1 MAAETEDVERLEKRL
16 GLVDVYAICT
26 GAMFASGFFL
36 LPGVAAAR
44 AGPAVILAYL
54 ISSLLMIPGMLSMA
68 ELSSAMPRAGGP
80 YFFIHRSLGPLAGTV
95 GGLGNWLTLVF
106 KSAFALVGMG
116 AYLALFI
123 EVPIQPVAVGLTV
136 AFAALNILGAKETA
150 RLQVWLVATLLAIM
164 AFYIVQGGFN
174 LLGAEAQALAAD
186 NMTPFF
192 TTGAATLASTV
203 GLVFVSYA
211 GLTKVAAAAEEIR
224 DLDRNLP
231 LGMILALATVG
242 VIYVAGVAII
252 VAFVEPAALH
262 EDLTPV
268 ATAGDVFLDWLPGV
282 TGLVLVV
289 IAAIAAFAS
298 TGNAGILT
306 ASRYPLAMSRDRLTW
321 SGFDRIGRFGT
332 PTIGILTTST
342 MMIVAILFLDV
353 ERLASLGSAFL
364 LLMFALINLSVI
376 IFRESHIASYVPG
389 FRSPL
394 YPWLQLFGLVTTVGL
409 ILALGAFYVAF
420 VLGIVVAAA
429 LWYRFYVRARAQ
441 RRGAVYTLFLRLGQL
456 RDQGVDQE
464 LWGILQERGAS
475 DEDFFDEIV
484 ARADVIDRDR
494 ADLDAIVD
502 DVADLLARRTG
513 IRPEQIATQLR
524 DSASEAV
531 VPGTRSAV
539 IYPAELSD
547 ASQPEI
553 VLVRIRRGLAT
564 EAPRQFPGQERD
576 EENGERTGQG
586 VHVRALLFLVS
597 PDGHTTQ
604 HLRLL
609 AQLAAVTEEPSFA
622 RTWREASSE
631 QELLEAVLRDE
642 RFVSLEV
649 THHGPTAAW
658 VDKRLRELT
667 FPGDTL
673 VALVRRDGRSLIP
686 HGETVLRRGDRVT
699 IVGRSADV
707 AQLFDVQDDGRSND

>member
-1 MAAETEDVERLEKRL
+1 MAAEAEDVERLEKRL
-16 GLVDVYAICT
+16 GLIDVYAICT

-54 ISSLLMIPGMLSMA
+54 ISSILMIPGMLSMA

-123 EVPIQPVAVGLTV
+123 DVPIQPVAVGLTV
-136 AFAALNILGAKETA
+136 AFAALNIFGAKETA
-150 RLQVWLVATLLAIM
+150 RLQVWLVVTLLAIM

-174 LLGAEAQALAAD
+174 LLGAEAQTMAAD
-186 NMTPFF
+186 NLTPFF
-192 TTGAATLASTV
+192 ATGTATLASTV

-211 GLTKVAAAAEEIR
+211 GLTKVAAAAEEIEN
-224 DLDRNLP
+224 LDRNLP
-231 LGMILALATVG
+231 LGMILALSTVAF
-242 VIYVAGVAII
+242 IYVAGVAII
-252 VAFVEPAALH
+252 VAFVEPEALH
-262 EDLTPV
+262 ADLTPV
-268 ATAGDVFLDWLPGV
+268 ATAGEVFLDWLPGV
-282 TGLVLVV
+282 SGLVLVV
-289 IAAIAAFAS
+289 VAAIAAFAS

-332 PTIGILTTST
+332 PTVGILVTST

-376 IFRESHIASYVPG
+376 IFRESQIASYVPG

-394 YPWLQLFGLVTTVGL
+394 YPWLQIVGVVSSIGL
-409 ILALGAFYVAF
+409 ILALGPFYVAF
-420 VLGIVVAAA
+420 VVGIVVAAGI
-429 LWYRFYVRARAQ
+429 WYRFYVRSRAS
-441 RRGAVYTLFLRLGQL
+441 RRGAVYSLFLRLGQL

-484 ARADVIDRDR
+484 ARAVVVDHREREIDE
-494 ADLDAIVD
+494 LFTE
-502 DVADLLARRTG
+502 VAEVLAHRTG
-513 IRPEQIATQLR
+513 LDHGDVEAQLR
-524 DSASEAV
+524 ETAGEAV
-531 VPGTRSAV
+531 VPGTQSAI
-539 IYPAELSD
+539 IYPVELADAE
-547 ASQPEI
+547 QPEI
-553 VLVRIRRGLAT
+553 VLVRIRDGVAAG
-564 EAPRQFPGQERD
+564 EPRQFPGQDRED
-576 EENGERTGQG
+576 DVDDHG
-586 VHVRALLFLVS
+586 RAVNVEALIFLAS

-609 AQLAAVTEEPSFA
+609 AQLAAVTEEPTFGRA
-622 RTWREASSE
+622 WHEADTE
-631 QELLEAVLRDE
+631 QELLETILRDE

-649 THHGPTAAW
+649 TDHGPTAAW
-658 VDKRLRELT
+658 VDQRLRDLV

-673 VALVRRDGRSLIP
+673 VALIRRNSQSLIP
-686 HGETVLRRGDRVT
+686 HGDTMLRRGDRVT

-707 AQLFDVQDDGRSND
+707 AQLFEATTD

>member
-1 MAAETEDVERLEKRL
+1 MAAESEDVERLEKRL
-16 GLVDVYAICT
+16 GLIDVYAICT

-54 ISSLLMIPGMLSMA
+54 ISSILMIPGMLSMA
-68 ELSSAMPRAGGP
+68 ELASAMPRAGGP

-123 EVPIQPVAVGLTV
+123 DVPIQPVAVGLTV
-136 AFAALNILGAKETA
+136 AFAALNIFGAKETA
-150 RLQVWLVATLLAIM
+150 RLQVWLVVTLLAIM
-164 AFYIVQGGFN
+164 AFYIVQGGFS
-174 LLGAEAQALAAD
+174 LLGAEAQTLAAD
-186 NMTPFF
+186 NLTPFF
-192 TTGAATLASTV
+192 TTGTATLASTV

-211 GLTKVAAAAEEIR
+211 GLTKVAAAAEEIEN
-224 DLDRNLP
+224 LDRNLP
-231 LGMILALATVG
+231 LGMILALSTVAF
-242 VIYVAGVAII
+242 IYVAGVAII
-252 VAFVEPAALH
+252 VSFVEPDALH
-262 EDLTPV
+262 ADLTPV
-268 ATAGDVFLDWLPGV
+268 ATAGEVFLDWLPGV
-282 TGLVLVV
+282 SGLVLVV
-289 IAAIAAFAS
+289 VAAIAAFAS

-332 PTIGILTTST
+332 PTVGIIVTST

-376 IFRESHIASYVPG
+376 IFRESQIASYVPG

-394 YPWLQLFGLVTTVGL
+394 YPWLQIVGVVSSIGL
-409 ILALGAFYVAF
+409 ILALGPFYVTF
-420 VLGIVVAAA
+420 VVGIVVAAGV
-429 LWYRFYVRARAQ
+429 WYRLYVRSRAS
-441 RRGAVYTLFLRLGQL
+441 RRGAVYSLFLRLGQL

-484 ARADVIDRDR
+484 ARAAVVDHRECE
-494 ADLDAIVD
+494 LDALFTE
-502 DVADLLARRTG
+502 VAEVFAQRTG
-513 IRPEQIATQLR
+513 LDHGDVEAQLR
-524 DSASEAV
+524 ETAGEAV
-531 VPGTRSAV
+531 VPGTQSAI
-539 IYPAELSD
+539 IYPVELTDAE
-547 ASQPEI
+547 QPEI
-553 VLVRIRRGLAT
+553 VLVRIRDGVAAG
-564 EAPRQFPGQERD
+564 EPRQFPGQDRED
-576 EENGERTGQG
+576 D
-586 VHVRALLFLVS
+586 VDHDDRAVNVEALIFLAS

-609 AQLAAVTEEPSFA
+609 AQLAAVTEEPTFG
-622 RTWREASSE
+622 RVWREAGTE
-631 QELLEAVLRDE
+631 QELLETILRDE

-649 THHGPTAAW
+649 TDHGPTAAW
-658 VDKRLRELT
+658 VDQRLRDLT

-673 VALVRRDGRSLIP
+673 VALIRRDGQSLIP
-686 HGETVLRRGDRVT
+686 HGDTMLRRGDRVT

-707 AQLFDVQDDGRSND
+707 AQLFEATTD